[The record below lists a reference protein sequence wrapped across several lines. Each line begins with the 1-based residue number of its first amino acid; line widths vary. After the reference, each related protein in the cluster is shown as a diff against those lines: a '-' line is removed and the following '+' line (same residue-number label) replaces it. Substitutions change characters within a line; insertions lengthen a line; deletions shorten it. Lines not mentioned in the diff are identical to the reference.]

1 MFKNLSIIDCLHNQ
15 SISKPNQ
22 VAFEFITENDS
33 QQITYKELAARVQAV
48 GEWLKLNSPAKARGI
63 IFLQPGFD
71 YIIAFF
77 GCLYAGLIAVPA
89 YPPRSSRH
97 MLRLQSVLDDADPH
111 FIITNKDIA
120 AQYTFKQKVVA
131 INEIINDGQNDW
143 NPHPVLDEDIAFLQ
157 YTSGSTGEPKGVMV
171 THGNI
176 IANCQ
181 VTDDNFITHA
191 QQDVSCSWLPPYH
204 DMGLIGGIIAPIY
217 KGMTAILMSPTYFL
231 QQPLRWLEIISD
243 KKVTMSGA
251 PNFAYDLCVKSIKED
266 QVLNL
271 DLSSLKIT
279 INGAEPIL
287 ADTLSA
293 FNKTFG
299 KYGLSSSTICPG
311 YGMAETTLIV
321 SIKNSVA
328 ESVVKTVD
336 KMALEQGKI
345 SLFDENNS
353 QPQSKVQL
361 VSCGHYDPSYNMVI
375 VDPATRSICPPNNV
389 GEIWI
394 NGPSVAKGYWNKP
407 ELTQEIFHNTLPEI
421 DKKYLRTGDLGFIDE
436 NNHLFITGRLK
447 DLIIFQGRNLYPQ
460 DIEATVYNCH
470 PDLIDHCC
478 TAFTI
483 NHNEIEQL
491 VIVQEVKRHV
501 KDYDSIYES
510 ILKHVLE
517 DHNITP
523 FKIIFIKQASMPKTS
538 SGKLQRRY
546 TRQLFLENQLMVV
559 TKWEQVSSLE
569 DIEHTLPRDAT
580 EKRLLEIW
588 SDLLKI
594 DKIGIHNNFFT
605 LGGQSI
611 KATQV
616 IARIRAEFGVDLPLR
631 GIFEN
636 PTVAAIAKLVSTA
649 QEKELFYDIPAI
661 LPTRIKSSIPLS
673 FAQQRLW
680 FLDHL
685 INNKAVYNIPVM
697 IKLEGQLNIDAL
709 ESSFQQIIERH
720 GALRTSF
727 KLVKGEAEQV
737 IDDRVSFC
745 LHKDDLS
752 KIHTKEEKEQKLVSI
767 AHDELTKVFDLNKS
781 PLIRGKIVIFSKT
794 EFVLLITMHHTIS
807 DGWSVGVLAEE
818 LSSLYNYYAYGSQLE
833 LADLPVQYTDYT
845 LWQRSWL
852 KGELLERQLHYWQDK
867 LKNLEALNLPFDKVR
882 PTVFSYAGKTHVKI
896 ISKEV
901 TQELKVRI
909 EEQKVTLFMIL
920 TAITQVLLYRY
931 SQQEDIIIG
940 TAVSGRRVKEL
951 EGLIGF
957 FVNILP
963 IRSNLANNPKFDQF
977 LKETKETVIGAYT
990 NQDVPFEQL
999 IDHLNV
1005 SRDLNRHPIF
1015 QVLLSLQNTNL
1026 DQLKLK
1032 NVEVENVAIDLNQ
1045 AKFDLAFIITEKQN
1059 ELIVSIEYSSDLFY
1073 EDTIARLAE
1082 HFEQLLTS
1090 VVKDPQQHIDN
1101 LSILTNKEL
1110 QQTLVEWNDND
1121 KNYPQNKTIHQ
1132 LFEEQV
1138 EKTPDNIALVYED
1151 TKLTYRQLNERA
1163 NQLAHYL
1170 VKHYSVKPDSLVALC
1185 LDRSK
1190 HMLIAILA
1198 VLKAGGAY
1206 LPMDSTY
1213 PDERIKHIMQDSAS
1227 NIVLTNEAH
1236 KERLDKVISQSIVP
1250 IDSAIFQEEL
1260 ANLPTQN
1267 PGIKSKSSHLAYVI
1281 YTSGTTGN
1289 PKGVMIEHKGVV
1301 NLAITQWHEA
1311 EFFSG
1316 SEIKSFL
1323 GYANYVFDAHVWEF
1337 YTAILNGH
1345 ILHIINNDIRQNDVL
1360 LRKYIEDNY
1369 INIALLPPVLLDTV
1383 NLFTLDLLLVGG
1395 DKCSKDIYDY
1405 YRSNGVMLVNAYG
1418 PSEVTV
1424 YASSNYY
1431 QNNGA
1436 SNIGAPI
1443 ANAKCYVLS
1452 PRLTALP
1459 IGAIGELYIGGVG
1472 LARGYINQSELTA
1485 EKFIQNPFQTE
1496 EEKQEGHNSRI
1507 YKTGDLVRW
1516 RADGNL
1522 EYVGRNDS
1530 QVKIRGYRIELGE
1543 IESVLLGYDG
1553 IKHSVVLVKE
1563 PLATDGATTDNKY
1576 LIGYYVSEERLK
1588 EDEILTYLQSKL
1600 PQYMVPSILVHLEK
1614 LPLTINGKLD
1624 TKALPEPQF
1633 IIDDNKYLAPRNDLE
1648 KQLCKIWAEV
1658 LIIPEDKVG
1667 IRDDFFRLGGNSILA
1682 IRLISKLN
1690 DALNASVNVSAIF
1703 QHSTI

>member
-1 MFKNLSIIDCLHNQ
+1 
-15 SISKPNQ
+15 
-22 VAFEFITENDS
+22 
-33 QQITYKELAARVQAV
+33 
-48 GEWLKLNSPAKARGI
+48 
-63 IFLQPGFD
+63 
-71 YIIAFF
+71 
-77 GCLYAGLIAVPA
+77 
-89 YPPRSSRH
+89 
-97 MLRLQSVLDDADPH
+97 
-111 FIITNKDIA
+111 
-120 AQYTFKQKVVA
+120 
-131 INEIINDGQNDW
+131 
-143 NPHPVLDEDIAFLQ
+143 
-157 YTSGSTGEPKGVMV
+157 
-171 THGNI
+171 
-176 IANCQ
+176 
-181 VTDDNFITHA
+181 
-191 QQDVSCSWLPPYH
+191 
-204 DMGLIGGIIAPIY
+204 
-217 KGMTAILMSPTYFL
+217 
-231 QQPLRWLEIISD
+231 
-243 KKVTMSGA
+243 
-251 PNFAYDLCVKSIKED
+251 
-266 QVLNL
+266 
-271 DLSSLKIT
+271 
-279 INGAEPIL
+279 
-287 ADTLSA
+287 
-293 FNKTFG
+293 
-299 KYGLSSSTICPG
+299 
-311 YGMAETTLIV
+311 
-321 SIKNSVA
+321 
-328 ESVVKTVD
+328 
-336 KMALEQGKI
+336 
-345 SLFDENNS
+345 
-353 QPQSKVQL
+353 
-361 VSCGHYDPSYNMVI
+361 
-375 VDPATRSICPPNNV
+375 
-389 GEIWI
+389 
-394 NGPSVAKGYWNKP
+394 
-407 ELTQEIFHNTLPEI
+407 
-421 DKKYLRTGDLGFIDE
+421 
-436 NNHLFITGRLK
+436 
-447 DLIIFQGRNLYPQ
+447 
-460 DIEATVYNCH
+460 
-470 PDLIDHCC
+470 
-478 TAFTI
+478 
-483 NHNEIEQL
+483 
-491 VIVQEVKRHV
+491 
-501 KDYDSIYES
+501 
-510 ILKHVLE
+510 
-517 DHNITP
+517 
-523 FKIIFIKQASMPKTS
+523 MPKTS

-1703 QHSTI
+1703 QHSTIEKLAHYLKDGNEEVIKIAKMPAGTPSEQVLSFAQERLWFIQRYQQGTSAYNVPMVFELTRNTNLGILAQSIRAIVQRHEILRTLIKEDEDGNGYQLVLELEEHPFVVKNVKVTNLVGELEKEVNHIFDLSQEYPIRVTTYKFGNSQYLSIVIHHIAFDGWSIDVFLRELQEYYRHYLNNAKLVLPELSIQYKDFAMWQRQYLTGERLDKQLGYWKNKLAGYETLNLITDYPRPKETDYKGAEVCFEVDEDISNKLRMLAKELKVSLYCVLLAGYYLMLKAYSNQTDIVIGTPIANRHYSQTENLIGCFVNTLAMREEINEQSSIKEFIEHVGHNVIEVGRGV